1 MCFIFCEII
10 AHYIVVLCFL
20 ICIAAFFFFLIFFLF
35 FFSLVISCRLWHHSC
50 TLHPT
55 HLIAFLLLFNLLHSW
70 SYLSR
75 CAIVFLIV
83 FLFSSSYSSH
93 HFSMHWGI
101 FLIFCLCSCISIHF
115 VITLIR
121 VVCVECFVQTFS
133 FTLLSLSC
141 VPFQKIDLLRNI
153 ALNEKN

>member
-1 MCFIFCEII
+1 
-10 AHYIVVLCFL
+10 L
-20 ICIAAFFFFLIFFLF
+20 FFLLSFLAGCDII
-35 FFSLVISCRLWHHSC
+35 LVHCHSC
-50 TLHPT
+50 ALHPT

-93 HFSMHWGI
+93 HSSMHWSI
-101 FLIFCLCSCISIHF
+101 FLIFCLCSCIPIHSI
-115 VITLIR
+115 ITLIR
-121 VVCVECFVQTFS
+121 VVCVKCYVQTFS

-141 VPFQKIDLLRNI
+141 VPLQKIVLLRNI
-153 ALNEKN
+153 PLVGKTKQEYILLKLVDCVSTTSFDF